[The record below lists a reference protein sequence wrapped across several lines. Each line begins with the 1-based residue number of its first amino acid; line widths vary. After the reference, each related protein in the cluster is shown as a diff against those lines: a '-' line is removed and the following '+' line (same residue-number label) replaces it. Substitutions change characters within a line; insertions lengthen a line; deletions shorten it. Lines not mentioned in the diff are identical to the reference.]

1 METIDEVLGK
11 ADVVRDVKARRV
23 LNVSDKDSGITLE
36 EIEKQGVTIERLLGL
51 EVPVFTYGGQVTIH
65 GRFNDDIGKDLR
77 VAGYKSVFKNGNGSL
92 GVRYVAVDG
101 EKKRR
106 LEDICSLGGMW
117 WVTID
122 SKGCQAHRS
131 FNDKQ
136 GCLDCY
142 NSAPTDYIGTK
153 YAFRGIYGRFYVV
166 LEIGA
171 VYEKDFWKLATS
183 LSGLSEEGYSKA
195 FAARNAKREADRLE
209 YEERCK
215 EQEAKNAETKA
226 NQALIRADMDKAL
239 EDNGFIKT
247 AYKGPGTYVYSFIS
261 RYYSDK
267 VGYMVVEVKKGGFGR
282 MLQRSVLTKDI
293 GAIKSVVF
301 SGKAKV
307 IDELNMK
314 VMEKKTM
321 FLV

>member
-65 GRFNDDIGKDLR
+65 GKFNDDIGKDLR

-101 EKKRR
+101 EKKRK

-117 WVTID
+117 WITID
-122 SKGCQAHRS
+122 SKGCQAHQS
-131 FNDKQ
+131 FGDKQ
-136 GCLDCY
+136 ACLDCY

-153 YAFRGIYGRFYVV
+153 YAFRSIYGRFYVV

-171 VYEKDFWKLATS
+171 VYEKDFWRLAES
-183 LSGLSEEGYSKA
+183 LSGLSEEGYKKA
-195 FAARNAKREADRLE
+195 CAVREAKREADWLR
-209 YEERCK
+209 YEEERK
-215 EQEAKNAETKA
+215 ERQAKEAELAAKRDEIKDGLNKNLEA
-226 NQALIRADMDKAL
+226 NGYQRVA
-239 EDNGFIKT
+239 FT
-247 AYKGPGTYVYSFIS
+247 GPGTYVYAFASKF
-261 RYYSDK
+261 YPDK
-267 VGYMVVEVKKGGFGR
+267 IGYNVVEVKKGGFGR
-282 MLQRSVLTKDI
+282 TLERHTLVKDI
-293 GAIKSVVF
+293 ANIRKVTF
-301 SGKAKV
+301 DGKAKV
-307 IDELNMK
+307 IDDRNLE
-314 VMEKKTM
+314 VMKKTVM
-321 FLV
+321 FKV